1 MKRIFFILLLLFGN
15 YIHAQARADS
25 IHVINYDIHLS
36 VVDFESETIDG
47 YVDMHVVL
55 KMNNLPYIDLDL
67 ANTLLVDS
75 VLLDSVFN
83 PSFTHQENLLRI
95 MLTNTYST
103 QDTIALRVYYGG
115 IPENDGQWGG
125 FFFKEEYAYTI
136 NCSFEKIPH
145 NYGRAWYPCLDVFTD
160 KSIYSFNIRTRNN
173 KKAICNGL
181 LVDSLLSNDN
191 TVIWRWKL
199 KDPIPTYL
207 AAFAVGNYEVYRDTF
222 QSISGNKIPIEIY
235 APSTHI
241 GNVAASFVNLKT
253 IAQDYERR
261 FVPYPRERI
270 GYVLVGLLGGAMEHS
285 TNIAY
290 PFNYVNGTLLYESVY
305 AHELSH
311 EWFGNL
317 ITCEKAEEMW
327 INEGFATYCAL
338 LINEILYR
346 DDAPDIDGYK
356 TGIRDLHRSVLTE
369 THLNDRAYYALNNI
383 PLEVTYGSTT
393 YDKGGLVIH
402 VLRNYLGD
410 SLFFKGIR
418 SILTDYAFGNIH
430 SKEFFDHLSQA
441 TNVDLTDFY
450 EAYINQPG
458 FFHFSIDSVCKLTG
472 VNQYKVYVRQRKH
485 FATNFANSNRIDL
498 TFFDRK
504 GNSHTIESFQF
515 SGEYGEGNIS
525 IPFEPDFGIVD
536 LHEKLSDAVLDY
548 NLYLTEQKN
557 IDCELALIEVRVTDI
572 KDTAFMR
579 IEYNMVKPDE
589 PKTNNPLIYRISD
602 NHYWR
607 IEYTGN
613 LTAEL
618 LFMYNALYVS
628 SVDYQLIHGYEI
640 NNLKLLYRRN
650 PTDDWRAISCTRQG
664 SAVRGYFKTSLLPG
678 EYTLAVGDPKLSVNK
693 PEESDILVYPNP
705 TSGIINLFIP
715 DKQITHFSLLDMQGK
730 IILTRKVDSELMQIN
745 MSAYASEAY
754 TFRFYKNKKQIDKKI
769 KVIKQF

>member
-1 MKRIFFILLLLFGN
+1 MKRIFFILLLLFGG
-15 YIHAQARADS
+15 YIHAQTRTDS
-25 IHVINYDIHLS
+25 IHVVNYDIHLS

-47 YVDMHVVL
+47 YVDMHVL
-55 KMNNLPYIDLDL
+55 IKMNNLPYIDLDL
-67 ANTLLVDS
+67 ASLLSVDS
-75 VLLDSVFN
+75 VLLDGVFVD
-83 PSFTHQENLLRI
+83 SFTHQGNLLRI
-95 MLTNTYST
+95 MLTNTYSK

-125 FFFKEEYAYTI
+125 FFFKGEYAYTI

-145 NYGRAWYPCLDVFTD
+145 NYGRAWYPCMDIFTD

-181 LVDSLLSNDN
+181 LVDSLLLSDN
-191 TVIWRWKL
+191 TIIWKWEL

-207 AAFAVGNYEVYRDTF
+207 AAFAVGDYEVYRDIF
-222 QSISGNKIPIEIY
+222 QSISGDSIPIEIY
-235 APSTHI
+235 APSSHI
-241 GNVAASFVNLKT
+241 DNVATSFVNLKT
-253 IAQDYERR
+253 IAQYYEGR
-261 FVPYPRERI
+261 FGPYPRERI
-270 GYVLVGLLGGAMEHS
+270 GYVLVGLPGGAMEHS

-290 PFNYVNGTLLYESVY
+290 PFHYVNGTLLYESVY

-346 DDAPDIDGYK
+346 DDNPDIDGYK
-356 TGIRDLHRSVLTE
+356 TSIRDLHRSVLTE
-369 THLNDRAYYALNNI
+369 THLRDREYYALNNV
-383 PLEVTYGSTT
+383 PLEVTYGSTS

-410 SLFFKGIR
+410 SLFFEGIR
-418 SILTDYAFGNIH
+418 SVLTNYAFKNIH
-430 SKEFFDHLSQA
+430 SKALFDHLSQV

-458 FFHFSIDSVCKLTG
+458 FFHFSIDSICKLTG
-472 VNQYKVYVRQRKH
+472 INQYKVYVRQRKH
-485 FATNFANSNRIDL
+485 FAPDFANSNRIDL

-504 GNSHTIESFQF
+504 GNRHTVEHFQF

-536 LHEKLSDAVLDY
+536 FHEKLSDAVLDY
-548 NLYLTEQKN
+548 NLYLTKQGN
-557 IDCELALIEVRVTDI
+557 IECELASIQVRVTDI

-589 PKTNNPLIYRISD
+589 PKTNNPLIYRMSD

-607 IEYTGN
+607 VEYTGN
-613 LTAEL
+613 LAAEL
-618 LFMYNALYVS
+618 LIMYNSLYS
-628 SVDYQLIHGYEI
+628 SSIDYQLMQGYEI

-650 PTDDWRAISCTRQG
+650 PTEDWQVISCTRQG
-664 SAVRGYFKTSLLPG
+664 TAGRGYFKTSLLSG
-678 EYTLAVGDPKLSVNK
+678 EYTLAVGDPSLSVNK
-693 PEESDILVYPNP
+693 DEESDILIYPNP
-705 TSGIINLFIP
+705 TSGMISLFIP
-715 DKQITHFSLLDMQGK
+715 DRQITHFSLLDMQGK
-730 IILTRKVDSELMQIN
+730 IILTRKVDAELMQIN

-754 TFRFYKNKKQIDKKI
+754 TFRFYRNKKQIDKKI
-769 KVIKQF
+769 KVIK